1 MIHHSATPDGSTFS
15 WKAIEKYH
23 TSWRYD
29 GNIITPL
36 QVQQYKKEGK
46 TVEPPWVDIGYHLG
60 VEVIEGRVTGLI
72 GRPLDMDGAH
82 CVGMNSKSIGIC
94 VVGNYDLTSPPDEMI
109 NYLIKYLLRPL
120 IRLLNIPK
128 TSIKFHNEYAPKTCP
143 GTKFDKKSL
152 LARI

>member
-23 TSWRYD
+23 TSWRYN
-29 GNIITPL
+29 GNIITP
-36 QVQQYKKEGK
+36 QQAAEYKKQGK
-46 TVEPPWVDIGYHLG
+46 NVEAPWLDIGYHFGL
-60 VEVIEGRVTGLI
+60 ENIDGRITGLI

-82 CVGMNSKSIGIC
+82 CQGMNDKSIGVC
-94 VVGNYDLTSPPDEMI
+94 VVGNYDLVPLPEEMI
-109 NYLIKYLLRPL
+109 DYLIRYLLRPL
-120 IRLLNIPK
+120 THLLNIPK
-128 TSIKFHNEYAPKTCP
+128 TSIKFHNEYAPKSCP